1 MNLDSP
7 LLEDEMPQFDRL
19 RNIRKLVNPN
29 IQKLQAVW
37 GSVKDATTST
47 AGQAR
52 GLWRDGVSLSKNK
65 AKALAAS
72 HNLTPTYISPDV
84 FNLQGERYTI
94 CGSDSEGSSSEE
106 TSKLQLHVGALV
118 GHFKHSGDGEF
129 TVALA
134 RSDGGF
140 EVMGADAG
148 EGDWIGAW
156 QVKGSWL
163 GRLRPGKSRDGWLSQ
178 VNPGGYRLK
187 VEASGNWS
195 FRLIQLAL
203 NQSPS
208 GIPYRCEGAAGSQVA
223 GPFKVGSHPL
233 RVRAQHDG
241 GGSFLVRLISL
252 DGTDERDVVKEEGQ
266 THLEEHPIE
275 AMPGKEYLLF
285 AKAGGTWELE
295 FTEGY

>member
-29 IQKLQAVW
+29 IQKLQAVSE
-37 GSVKDATTST
+37 SVKDATTST

-118 GHFKHSGDGEF
+118 GHFNNLEMVNSPWRWLAAA
-129 TVALA
+129 VAL
-134 RSDGGF
+134 R
-140 EVMGADAG
+140 
-148 EGDWIGAW
+148 
-156 QVKGSWL
+156 
-163 GRLRPGKSRDGWLSQ
+163 
-178 VNPGGYRLK
+178 
-187 VEASGNWS
+187 
-195 FRLIQLAL
+195 
-203 NQSPS
+203 
-208 GIPYRCEGAAGSQVA
+208 
-223 GPFKVGSHPL
+223 
-233 RVRAQHDG
+233 
-241 GGSFLVRLISL
+241 
-252 DGTDERDVVKEEGQ
+252 
-266 THLEEHPIE
+266 
-275 AMPGKEYLLF
+275 
-285 AKAGGTWELE
+285 
-295 FTEGY
+295 